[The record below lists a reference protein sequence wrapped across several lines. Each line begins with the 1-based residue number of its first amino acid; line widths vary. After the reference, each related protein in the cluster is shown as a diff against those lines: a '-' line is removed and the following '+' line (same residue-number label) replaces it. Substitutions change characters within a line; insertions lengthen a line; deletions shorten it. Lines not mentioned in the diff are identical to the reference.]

1 MGTGSRILIKRKKGV
16 YRDFLRAYKV
26 LVDGEVQARL
36 RRGGTVEVEVK
47 PGRHVVEMKVDWCS
61 SPEVTLDLEPG
72 QTARL
77 YCSPNTPD
85 LDNVTWTDDA
95 ERPAA
100 LASYSIGAVIAGKND
115 YIALRP
121 VPDDVHLAELD

>member
-1 MGTGSRILIKRKKGV
+1 VDTGSTIAIKRKKGV

-26 LVDGEVQARL
+26 LIDGEARARL
-36 RRGGTVEVEVK
+36 RRGGTVELEVQ

-61 SPEVTLDLEPG
+61 SPEVTVDLEPG
-72 QTARL
+72 QTAHL

-85 LDNVTWTDDA
+85 LDDVTWTDDA
-95 ERPAA
+95 EARVA

-121 VPDDVHLAELD
+121 VPDDAQFAELD